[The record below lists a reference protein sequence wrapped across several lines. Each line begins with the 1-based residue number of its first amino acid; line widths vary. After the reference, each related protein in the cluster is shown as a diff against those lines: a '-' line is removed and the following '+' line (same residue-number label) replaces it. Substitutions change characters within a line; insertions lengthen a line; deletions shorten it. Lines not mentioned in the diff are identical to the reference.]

1 MKKRIALIAA
11 AILAVSALSACT
23 APAAG
28 NAGSADTAAS
38 EAAVEAVTEEAA
50 ETVTEAAEEAEEVTE
65 EAAEAVTTDVPKSEQ
80 TGTAGSNIPL
90 KDNLEGAKELIV
102 AALQA
107 KIAEAYGDKV
117 DDAVITIDKVYST
130 EDEQAFE
137 PVGSMGLGMNEVA
150 FEATMDLHPAEGA
163 DYNEL
168 LIPNGEYDE
177 ESGWVKN
184 VMRLGVLRRNPDS
197 DDPKYIITDFGT
209 GW

>member
-1 MKKRIALIAA
+1 M
-11 AILAVSALSACT
+11 
-23 APAAG
+23 
-28 NAGSADTAAS
+28 
-38 EAAVEAVTEEAA
+38 
-50 ETVTEAAEEAEEVTE
+50 
-65 EAAEAVTTDVPKSEQ
+65 
-80 TGTAGSNIPL
+80 
-90 KDNLEGAKELIV
+90 
-102 AALQA
+102 
-107 KIAEAYGDKV
+107 
-117 DDAVITIDKVYST
+117 ITIDKVYST